1 MNKTLLAL
9 ALITPLF
16 YTACNSTTATPE
28 QTKTEE
34 KAPKV
39 VSTPAES
46 VPVTPK
52 NEEKTVE
59 SKKSSTSTVNYVENK
74 PLVSEEGMLHIK
86 SFMETLKP
94 TLMDL
99 MKMDKTYVTALG
111 GCSTLAY
118 KMTDDYSKLSDTVDI
133 RRTALKYR
141 NPANTP
147 DKTDTLVM
155 QNIVATKAFKKPLVV
170 EMDNHYRVY
179 KALDMKQ
186 PCMACHGDIEKMS
199 PELVKMIDKIYPKDL
214 ATGLKLGEFRGVVV
228 AEIKK

>member
-1 MNKTLLAL
+1 MNKKLLTIAL
-9 ALITPLF
+9 LTPLL

-28 QTKTEE
+28 PAKSEE
-34 KAPKV
+34 KVSQVVTQKAETTAPIV
-39 VSTPAES
+39 
-46 VPVTPK
+46 
-52 NEEKTVE
+52 EEKIITTE
-59 SKKSSTSTVNYVENK
+59 TPTTAVNYVVNK
-74 PLVSEEGMLHIK
+74 PLIEEEGMLHIK

-99 MKMDKTYVTALG
+99 MKMDNTYVTALG

-141 NPANTP
+141 NPANIP

-155 QNIVATKAFKKPLVV
+155 ENMKSTKNFKQALVV
-170 EMDNHYRVY
+170 EMPSHYRVY

-186 PCMACHGDIEKMS
+186 PCLACHGDIENMS
-199 PELVKMIDKIYPKDL
+199 GELVKLIDKTYPKDL